1 MIMKKLSAIFAMAT
15 MALFVSNLSAQEITS
30 FPGMWG
36 EQFYQDKEK
45 LSWKEINTIM
55 MESPV
60 SEGYWKKSKKQAL
73 GGMLFGAANFGS
85 TIWLLS
91 NLDKNEPLTVPAI
104 AAAGTGLFGAIFF
117 KSAMKNKK
125 MAILEY
131 NDSLGNK
138 TSFHLVPV
146 SNNNGLGLAIRF

>member
-1 MIMKKLSAIFAMAT
+1 MKNFKILFAIAFVGMISTNI
-15 MALFVSNLSAQEITS
+15 SAQEITS

-85 TIWLLS
+85 SIWLLS
-91 NLDKNEPLTVPAI
+91 NLDKNEPLTAPLI
-104 AAAGTGLFGAIFF
+104 TAAGTGLIGAIFF

-131 NDSLGNK
+131 NDSLGNT

-146 SNNNGLGLAIRF
+146 SNRNGLGLALQFN